1 MRVTQFLSPNE
12 PSSTGNGLHLIELL
26 AKGHPWETTQAIAKT
41 LGGSPQTDS
50 KALLHTPT

>member
-1 MRVTQFLSPNE
+1 MRVTQLLSPNE
-12 PSSTGNGLHLIELL
+12 ASSTGNGLHLIELL